1 MSHWES
7 CDAIE
12 RHPEKVSG
20 AWIFKNTR
28 LPVATLFEALRK
40 SPAIDQFL
48 DDFEGVTRQQVDAV
62 LDHQIQSLEQHFA
75 DEDAAGQQ
83 RPKAPQI

>member
-12 RHPEKVSG
+12 RHPEKMSV

-28 LPVATLFEALRK
+28 LQ
-40 SPAIDQFL
+40 SPRCSKL
-48 DDFEGVTRQQVDAV
+48 
-62 LDHQIQSLEQHFA
+62 
-75 DEDAAGQQ
+75 
-83 RPKAPQI
+83 